1 LTLSIHLDKELYST
15 YHDYEGGLA
24 LTTSS
29 YSSRDILACGGQH
42 GELYIS
48 NLPQP
53 LTYNPVRARNLGK
66 PASEPI
72 RPFTMSLTLP
82 TRSINNSLVILPSW
96 PEEWQKREEERTL
109 GFIGRGDR
117 TWDEEEHDGGGRV
130 EGGEW
135 VRTPW
140 FEKDLEE
147 EDEEMDL
154 DEEEDDEVASPA
166 SVATYPNTVPFL
178 HAPRIP
184 NLPSSPASSIE
195 VHTTR
200 RASSFSHDR
209 PARPL
214 VQRAARQ
221 SFSIQSR
228 PGQPPIQYVTSLPR
242 GAGASSRSPSISSTF
257 RPVVRPDSGMSGT
270 TASSR
275 GSRSKR
281 VDEPRLLVSNNDQT
295 VKMFSLRPLSPP
307 HRSSSERRDS
317 GSHIDRVEPSVS
329 SSSGGLSAVDRA
341 VLREQQ
347 RLERD
352 RLRTTSTARTS
363 LPAPP
368 PRFGSRFGWDNIAM
382 NDGVGGT
389 DPELVLRDIERMEER
404 SRRDEQGVRR
414 EVLAFERALGMRRD
428 PAAGDRG
435 LAGSGL
441 AAGTGAGGRAG
452 SGSAGRS
459 TPPTQAEE
467 KDKEERKLAKIG
479 GTRFKYAINHC
490 ESSTIP
496 KTCVT
501 GLNTYHQLLSHPIS
515 RRWSRS
521 EIRPTCTSLRSSRE
535 AESFARSGC
544 TQVGDTGPV
553 PFSRMA
559 ERGSRDRLWVLYFVE
574 QGRAKVCRR

>member
-1 LTLSIHLDKELYST
+1 
-15 YHDYEGGLA
+15 
-24 LTTSS
+24 
-29 YSSRDILACGGQH
+29 
-42 GELYIS
+42 
-48 NLPQP
+48 
-53 LTYNPVRARNLGK
+53 
-66 PASEPI
+66 
-72 RPFTMSLTLP
+72 
-82 TRSINNSLVILPSW
+82 
-96 PEEWQKREEERTL
+96 
-109 GFIGRGDR
+109 
-117 TWDEEEHDGGGRV
+117 
-130 EGGEW
+130 
-135 VRTPW
+135 
-140 FEKDLEE
+140 
-147 EDEEMDL
+147 
-154 DEEEDDEVASPA
+154 
-166 SVATYPNTVPFL
+166 
-178 HAPRIP
+178 
-184 NLPSSPASSIE
+184 
-195 VHTTR
+195 
-200 RASSFSHDR
+200 
-209 PARPL
+209 
-214 VQRAARQ
+214 
-221 SFSIQSR
+221 
-228 PGQPPIQYVTSLPR
+228 
-242 GAGASSRSPSISSTF
+242 
-257 RPVVRPDSGMSGT
+257 
-270 TASSR
+270 
-275 GSRSKR
+275 
-281 VDEPRLLVSNNDQT
+281 
-295 VKMFSLRPLSPP
+295 
-307 HRSSSERRDS
+307 
-317 GSHIDRVEPSVS
+317 
-329 SSSGGLSAVDRA
+329 
-341 VLREQQ
+341 
-347 RLERD
+347 
-352 RLRTTSTARTS
+352 
-363 LPAPP
+363 
-368 PRFGSRFGWDNIAM
+368 M